1 MKTTLQKSIEAY
13 KLINNLN
20 SVRMKSTATS
30 RKLFSLKK
38 LLEPNFEF
46 YAEEERKLIA
56 DLGGTVTEDGAILF
70 PDQENGLKQLADGRR
85 ELLATECDIPIDTPI
100 IFHDS
105 EGVQVSG
112 DEIAIL
118 DGLADFKE

>member
-1 MKTTLQKSIEAY
+1 MKTTLENAITAMRV
-13 KLINNLN
+13 ITRLN
-20 SVRMKSTATS
+20 AVRMKSTATA

-46 YAEEERKLIA
+46 YAEEERKLIE

-70 PDQENGLKQLADGRR
+70 PDQEKGLQELSRGRQ
-85 ELLATECDIPIDTPI
+85 ELLASECDIPIDTPI
-100 IFHDS
+100 IFRDS
-105 EGVQVSG
+105 EGLQVSG
-112 DEIAIL
+112 EEIGIL

>member
-30 RKLFSLKK
+30 RKLFGLKT
-38 LLEPNFEF
+38 LLKPNFEF
-46 YAEEERKLIA
+46 YMEEEQKLVD
-56 DLGGTVTEDGAILF
+56 DLGGKITEDGKIIFA
-70 PDQENGLKQLADGRR
+70 DQEEGTRKFLDGRE
-85 ELLATECDIPIDTPI
+85 ELNKTECEIAIDTPI
-100 IFHDS
+100 IFRDA

-112 DEIAIL
+112 NDIETL
-118 DGLADFKE
+118 QGLADFIE

>member
-1 MKTTLQKSIEAY
+1 MKTTLGNAIGAAQIVTR
-13 KLINNLN
+13 LN
-20 SVRMKSTATS
+20 AVRMKSSATA

-56 DLGGTVTEDGAILF
+56 ELGGTVTEDGAILF
-70 PDQENGLKQLADGRR
+70 QDQEEGMKKLKAGRK
-85 ELLATECDIPIDTPI
+85 ELFDTECDVPIDTPI
-100 IFHDS
+100 LFYDR

-112 DEIAIL
+112 EEIGIL
-118 DGLADFKE
+118 ENLADFRE